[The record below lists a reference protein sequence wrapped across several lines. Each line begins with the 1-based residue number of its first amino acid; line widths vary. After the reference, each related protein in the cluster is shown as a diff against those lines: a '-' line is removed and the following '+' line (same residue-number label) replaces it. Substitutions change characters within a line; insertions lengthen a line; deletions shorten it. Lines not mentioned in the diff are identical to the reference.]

1 MQEMFMNSINVPVE
15 LLREHTQMGLNE
27 RELVIL
33 LRLLHLYYSKG
44 RLNID
49 DIAAEFTVNEE
60 EAASLIGP
68 LIAKEILLSDA
79 EGISAYTLDG
89 LFVQLYEL
97 WAIEKRR
104 LQKKNAAKKKPAK
117 AEDQKRIVAA
127 LAQLYR
133 VFERELGRNLS
144 PIENDKISQWLEQE
158 RQSPELIMEALR
170 RAVLHGKSNFAYID
184 KILFNWR
191 KQGLQTPAE
200 VEMKDI
206 PSEKKQSR
214 KNTPERI
221 KDTYLE

>member
-1 MQEMFMNSINVPVE
+1 MNCINVPVE

-27 RELVIL
+27 RELVVL
-33 LRLLHLYYSKG
+33 LRLLYLYYSKG
-44 RLNID
+44 RLNIS

-68 LIAKEILLSDA
+68 LTAKDILLPDE
-79 EGISAYTLDG
+79 EGLSAYTLDG

-104 LQKKNAAKKKPAK
+104 LQKKNAAKKKSGK
-117 AEDQKRIVAA
+117 AEEPKRHVAA

-144 PIENDKISQWLEQE
+144 PIENDKISQWLEQDN
-158 RQSPELIMEALR
+158 QSPELIMEALR
-170 RAVLHGKSNFAYID
+170 RAVLHGKPNFAYID

-191 KQGLQTPAE
+191 KQGLQTTAE
-200 VEMKDI
+200 VEMKDM
-206 PSEKKQSR
+206 PAEKKPGR
-214 KNTPERI
+214 KQTAERV
-221 KDTYLE
+221 KDTWLE